1 MRHSILNW
9 RQLRV
14 GTRLALGFALILF
27 LTLWVAL
34 NALNSQQDTQKS
46 IQVIMHEQ
54 RLGRQA
60 VELSVLQKRFA
71 LSRNPGDAEQVRRS
85 IQNMQ
90 DRLNSLSESW
100 SRSDREHVEE
110 ALAEFSTAFEDLSI
124 QLNRSVSSQ
133 MDMLEH
139 AREMSSRF
147 YGAFLDQL
155 DSLAYESEQDGT
167 INAQGLYQLEQVV
180 GLNEKLQKIRDSE
193 LRWVLDPNDQYISDW
208 ELRVNDA
215 TNSIRSLAARLS
227 EEQSETL
234 SEALDALSGYRT
246 AFERY
251 YDSVQQSQIEAEK
264 ADVAAENVGMVLQQ
278 LNDQRLQALQV
289 KGREDRSSLLT
300 ALGLALAAGGL
311 AAWLLRKSIVDPLSN
326 CVEMVRRITD
336 GDLSVVDFKQTESDE
351 VGQLQAAMQ
360 RMAERL
366 NTMVLGIR
374 SDVQH
379 LDETATTLLSV
390 TSRTKQGLEQQDA
403 ETEQVASAIH
413 QMTMTAHEVARN
425 AVQTSQAADQ
435 AIHLGNEG
443 EQILDQTRQTG
454 EKLVSEMTAG
464 NKAMVSLDSESQK
477 ITKVLDVIRS
487 VAEQTNLLALNAAI
501 EAARAGENGRGFAVV
516 ADEVRSLA
524 MRTGDS
530 ISEIETLIAQ
540 LHAASDDARERMQRC
555 ENLSDDVYS
564 LSEKSSDALGRI
576 ANAVSLM
583 EKMSH
588 QIATAAEQQSTV
600 SKEISESVDRVKA
613 IADKG
618 LRDSDG
624 LGASADGV
632 RAVGHRLKS
641 AVGQFSV

>member
-9 RQLRV
+9 RHLRV

-46 IQVIMHEQ
+46 IQLMMHEQ

-71 LSRNPGDAEQVRRS
+71 LSRNPGDAEQVRQS

-90 DRLNSLSESW
+90 DRHNGLSESW
-100 SRSDREHVEE
+100 SRSDRERVEE

-139 AREMSSRF
+139 AREMSSSF

-167 INAQGLYQLEQVV
+167 INAQGLFQLEQVV

-193 LRWVLDPNDQYISDW
+193 LHWVLDPNDQYISDW

-234 SEALDALSGYRT
+234 SEALEALGGYRT

-264 ADVAAENVGMVLQQ
+264 ADVAAENVGIVLQQ
-278 LNDQRLQALQV
+278 LNDQRLQALQA
-289 KGREDRSSLLT
+289 KGRESRASLLT

-311 AAWLLRKSIVDPLSN
+311 AAWLLRKSIVDPLGN

-336 GDLSVVDFKQTESDE
+336 GNLSIADFKQTGSDE

-403 ETEQVASAIH
+403 ETEQVASAVH

-425 AVQTSQAADQ
+425 AVETSQAADQ
-435 AIHLGNEG
+435 ATHLGNEG
-443 EQILDQTRQTG
+443 EEILEQTRQTG

-477 ITKVLDVIRS
+477 IGKVLDVIRS

-501 EAARAGENGRGFAVV
+501 EAARAGEYGRGFAVV

-540 LHAASDDARERMQRC
+540 LHAASDDAREGMQRC
-555 ENLSDDVYS
+555 ENLSSDVYS

-600 SKEISESVDRVKA
+600 SKEISESIDRVKA
-613 IADKG
+613 IADNG

-624 LGASADGV
+624 LGTSADGV
-632 RAVGHRLKS
+632 REVGYRLKS